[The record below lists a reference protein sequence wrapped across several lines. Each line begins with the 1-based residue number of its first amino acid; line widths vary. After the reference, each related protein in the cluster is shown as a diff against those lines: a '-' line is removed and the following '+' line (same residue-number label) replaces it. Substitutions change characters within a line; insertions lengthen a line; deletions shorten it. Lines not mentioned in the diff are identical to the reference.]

1 MSDDAYQP
9 GMTPDGK
16 INPKFVDLLEED
28 KPRQPKFVCVFFV
41 SPDLKIRISSTSKS
55 S

>member
-9 GMTPDGK
+9 RMTPDGK

-28 KPRQPKFVCVFFV
+28 KPIANQKFVCVSFV
-41 SPDLKIRISSTSKS
+41 SPRKDSQG
-55 S
+55 